1 MYQTSSNNTSSN
13 SNKYQKNTSY
23 IKHLRA
29 PTPILETKLQQAISL
44 LEMISPEASSV
55 GTKEAAKYKPN
66 IQTTTSHKHLLSKSV
81 LLGPGDSQPLQ
92 KSMQSSVARRKVIKI
107 AESESSADTV
117 ARKKLVLSRDTTTLR
132 KKHGGNLDTSKL
144 GSHAF
149 LESTQQVVHF

>member
-13 SNKYQKNTSY
+13 SNKYQKNPSY

-66 IQTTTSHKHLLSKSV
+66 IQTTSHKHLLSKSV
-81 LLGPGDSQPLQ
+81 LLGPGDSQPIQ
-92 KSMQSSVARRKVIKI
+92 KSIQSSVARRKVIKI

-117 ARKKLVLSRDTTTLR
+117 ARKKLVLSRDTTTFR

>member
-1 MYQTSSNNTSSN
+1 MYHTSSNNTSSN
-13 SNKYQKNTSY
+13 SNRYQKNPSY

-44 LEMISPEASSV
+44 LEMISPQASSV
-55 GTKEAAKYKPN
+55 GTKEAKKYKPN
-66 IQTTTSHKHLLSKSV
+66 IQTASHKHLLSKSV

-92 KSMQSSVARRKVIKI
+92 KSMQSSVARRKII
-107 AESESSADTV
+107 NIWNSESSTDTV
-117 ARKKLVLSRDTTTLR
+117 ARKKVLSRDTTTLR